1 MTTTAPASPA
11 PTAPAPAASGGL
23 TPEKRR
29 SKALRRFALSITVL
43 NVLGLTWLGFE
54 QAWATPFVAVG
65 TAYAVELLLE
75 TVDAAVHR
83 RRPRYLGRPGQV
95 LDFMLPAHI
104 TGLACSML
112 LYANDRLAPTA
123 FAAAVG
129 IGSKYVV
136 RARVRGK
143 TQHVLNPSN
152 TGIVVTLL
160 LYDWVGIAPPY
171 EFTEYPPGPLRW
183 IIPLVVLGAGTLLNA
198 KLTLK
203 MPLLLGWIGGFVL
216 QAVVRSLVTDAWIVG
231 AFTPMTGVAFVLYT
245 NYMISDPGTTP
256 FPPRRQV
263 AFGLGIA
270 AAYGLLMALHITF
283 GLFFAL
289 GIVCAVRWLAL
300 ITLPVTG
307 PLLERLPHALPSRL
321 LERFGR
327 ARAAREAP

>member
-1 MTTTAPASPA
+1 MTTTVPASPA
-11 PTAPAPAASGGL
+11 PTASAPAASAGL
-23 TPEKRR
+23 TPQQRR

-65 TAYAVELLLE
+65 TAYATELLLE
-75 TVDAAVHR
+75 TTDAAVHR
-83 RRPRYLGRPGQV
+83 RRPRYLGPFGQV

-112 LYANDRLAPTA
+112 LFASDRLAPYA

-129 IGSKYVV
+129 IASKYVV

-143 TQHVLNPSN
+143 SQHVLNPSN

-183 IIPLVVLGAGTLLNA
+183 IIPLAVLGAGTLLNA

-203 MPLLLGWIGGFVL
+203 MPLLLGWMAGFAL
-216 QAVVRSLVTDAWIVG
+216 QAVIRSLLTDAWILG
-231 AFTPMTGVAFVLYT
+231 ALGPMTGVAFVLYT

-256 FPPRRQV
+256 VAPRRQV

-270 AAYGLLMALHITF
+270 AAYGALMALHITF

-300 ITLPVTG
+300 ITLPVTA
-307 PLLERLPHALPSRL
+307 PLLQRLRRTTAV
-321 LERFGR
+321 
-327 ARAAREAP
+327 ARTAGEAP